1 MTVNEP
7 LEYSFHWRY
16 NQHLTTKC
24 MLQIKKL
31 LSRKLFDGFINYY
44 YVANHP
50 KPSILKNIYFLI
62 HFLYGSGIW
71 GWSNWVVL
79 FWVCHEVEVEM
90 LVVAVVII
98 WRLDWSWRI
107 FFQMI
112 HSHGC
117 GQETVAPHHLD
128 VFKGLSF
135 PANIASGFPQSE
147 WSKTVRSSRGSSW
160 SRDWTQ
166 VSHIAGGFLTIWAT
180 REAQGPGSKYFMF
193 YRQLFNSAGVSQNQ
207 MNEELWSNKTLFT
220 KTCSGP
226 DAACGLC
233 FASPWTRS
241 TQHE

>member
-135 PANIASGFPQSE
+135 PANIASGFPPE
-147 WSKTVRSSRGSSW
+147 WVIQDSKILQRIFLIQGLNPGLPHCRWIPYHLSHQGSP
-160 SRDWTQ
+160 R
-166 VSHIAGGFLTIWAT
+166 A
-180 REAQGPGSKYFMF
+180 R
-193 YRQLFNSAGVSQNQ
+193 
-207 MNEELWSNKTLFT
+207 
-220 KTCSGP
+220 
-226 DAACGLC
+226 
-233 FASPWTRS
+233 
-241 TQHE
+241 